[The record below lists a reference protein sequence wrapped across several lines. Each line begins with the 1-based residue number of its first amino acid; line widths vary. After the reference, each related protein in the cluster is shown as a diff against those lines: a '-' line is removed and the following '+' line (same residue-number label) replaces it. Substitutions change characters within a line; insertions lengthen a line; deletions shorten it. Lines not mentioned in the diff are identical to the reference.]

1 LVVPFNFVG
10 AYLTFPKV
18 IVLIFRRATTLR
30 LSLLPEP
37 ALIQADQDYQNS
49 DVDQK
54 IRQFISTCQGPS
66 AELDKDF
73 IMGIE
78 IGSSIL
84 LSVQSKANFSNF
96 RCDKCACIRGIV
108 WLQLFLEL
116 VFSHMTLSCW
126 CKGSVGHLCS

>member
-1 LVVPFNFVG
+1 M
-10 AYLTFPKV
+10 TFLKV
-18 IVLIFRRATTLR
+18 IILIFRHATTLR
-30 LSLLPEP
+30 RSLLSGP

-54 IRQFISTCQGPS
+54 IQQFIGASQGP
-66 AELDKDF
+66 AKLDKDF

-84 LSVQSKANFSNF
+84 LLVQSKAVISNF
-96 RCDKCACIRGIV
+96 RCDKCARIRGIV

-116 VFSHMTLSCW
+116 VFSHMTLSF
-126 CKGSVGHLCS
+126 L